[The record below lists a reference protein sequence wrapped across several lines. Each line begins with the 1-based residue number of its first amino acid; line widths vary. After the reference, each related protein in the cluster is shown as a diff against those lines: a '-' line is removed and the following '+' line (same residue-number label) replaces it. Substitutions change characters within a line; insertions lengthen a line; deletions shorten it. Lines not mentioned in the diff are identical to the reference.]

1 MMSEAVQGIR
11 RWMAHTTMNGNGR
24 TEKGYMFASVMVMVV
39 LLGISM
45 GMLAKSW
52 TYQVHRM
59 KENELLFRGNQYAR
73 AIRSYY
79 QTHRRYPYKLEE
91 LMQVRPRVLRK
102 LYEDPMTSGGEWG
115 MVYLDDIHSGV
126 AAKPQAEL
134 PAALR
139 VVGVD
144 GAPIEPAPVEPE
156 PSVSESGLETENDV
170 ETEPS
175 AKVGQ
180 IVGVYSR
187 SRQSAFRNFQK
198 GKVYA
203 DWKFLGIMD
212 ASDSLKRMGM
222 GSYNPALAKEAQ

>member
-1 MMSEAVQGIR
+1 MSEVVRGIR
-11 RWMAHTTMNGNGR
+11 HWTVRTTMNGNR
-24 TEKGYMFASVMVMVV
+24 THEKGYMFVSVMVMVV

-45 GMLAKSW
+45 GLLAKSW
-52 TYQVHRM
+52 TYRVHRM

-79 QTHRRYPYKLEE
+79 QTNRRYPYKLEE
-91 LMQVRPRVLRK
+91 LMQVKPRVLRK
-102 LYEDPMTSGGEWG
+102 LYEEPMTSSGEWG
-115 MVYLDDIHSGV
+115 LVYLDDIHSGV
-126 AAKPQAEL
+126 GAKPRVEA
-134 PAALR
+134 PPALR

-144 GAPIEPAPVEPE
+144 GSPVEQDTGELE
-156 PSVSESGLETENDV
+156 PSMV
-170 ETEPS
+170 ETE
-175 AKVGQ
+175 ADTGAETETTATTKIGQ